1 MKAAII
7 TISDKGS
14 RGERADT
21 SGPALAEILREIVY
35 EILYTEIVPDETAQ
49 IQEQLI
55 KCRDGLELNLT
66 LTSGGTGFTRRDI
79 TPEATSAVIERFTP
93 GISEFMR
100 MESARVT
107 TNGILSRGVS
117 GIRGDTLI
125 VNLPGSEKAAKECL
139 GFILPALNHAFRMLG
154 VDSAEH

>member
-21 SGPALAEILREIVY
+21 SGPALAAMLRENGYEIVY
-35 EILYTEIVPDETAQ
+35 SAIVPDETVQ

-55 KCRDGLELNLT
+55 KCCDELKLELV

-79 TPEATSAVIERFTP
+79 TPEATGAVIERFTP

-100 MESARVT
+100 MESAKVT
-107 TNGILSRGVS
+107 ANGILSRGVS

-125 VNLPGSEKAAKECL
+125 VNLPGSEKAARECL

>member
-1 MKAAII
+1 MTAAII

-14 RGERADT
+14 RGERVDT
-21 SGPALAEILREIVY
+21 SGPALETMLRDNGYDVS
-35 EILYTEIVPDETAQ
+35 YTAIVPDEAAK

-55 KCRDGLELNLT
+55 KCSDSFNLNLV

-79 TPEATSAVIERFTP
+79 TPEATSAVIERFAP
-93 GISEFMR
+93 GIAEHMR
-100 MESARVT
+100 RESAKVT
-107 TNGILSRGVS
+107 PNGILSRGVS

-139 GFILPALNHAFRMLG
+139 SFILPALNHAFKMLG
-154 VDSAEH
+154 VDSVEH